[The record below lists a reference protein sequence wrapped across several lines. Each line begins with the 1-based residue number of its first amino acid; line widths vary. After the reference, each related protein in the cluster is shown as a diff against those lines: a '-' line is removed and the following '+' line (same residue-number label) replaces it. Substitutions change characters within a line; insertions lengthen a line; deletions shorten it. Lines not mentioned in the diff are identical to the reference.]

1 MHTSK
6 FQLGTFMHAHITT
19 TITVHLN
26 EGFTCLHNYCINL
39 MQSICSY
46 RTRSN
51 LRNVLII
58 GMQDLI
64 DSNLWNE

>member
-1 MHTSK
+1 
-6 FQLGTFMHAHITT
+6 
-19 TITVHLN
+19 
-26 EGFTCLHNYCINL
+26 

-64 DSNLWNE
+64 DSNLWNEWIFEKPDNSNCLNWLSHYMAKIVVRVWQH